1 MIQLTQ
7 LACDAQWRPNAI
19 HLNQPSSSVVN
30 TSPLLNSSK
39 ISFSKPDSSITIPV
53 ELLQLPVQL
62 DIPEKKTTIKN
73 TDADADTDFS
83 NSIRNIINTYSLTKN
98 ISIDETAEIAEI
110 SVRTLQRRLSDHG
123 LHFNEL
129 LGEAK
134 FTHAKMKLQATEMTV
149 IQVAKSL
156 GYSDAA
162 HFTRAF
168 KRWAGV
174 TPSDFRKE
182 TS

>member
-1 MIQLTQ
+1 M
-7 LACDAQWRPNAI
+7 
-19 HLNQPSSSVVN
+19 
-30 TSPLLNSSK
+30 
-39 ISFSKPDSSITIPV
+39 
-53 ELLQLPVQL
+53 
-62 DIPEKKTTIKN
+62 
-73 TDADADTDFS
+73 
-83 NSIRNIINTYSLTKN
+83 
-98 ISIDETAEIAEI
+98 

-129 LGEAK
+129 LSEAK
-134 FTHAKMKLQATEMTV
+134 FTHAKMKLKTTEMSV
-149 IQVAKSL
+149 IEVARSL